1 MFINLFCYVS
11 EVNPNI
17 VRLFACNSNFIM
29 GLYSQAIVDSI
40 ILLGQKYGSH
50 PNPDGWKRIDFFL
63 E

>member
-29 GLYSQAIVDSI
+29 GLYSQAIVDS
-40 ILLGQKYGSH
+40 SH
-50 PNPDGWKRIDFFL
+50 TTWSEVWKSS
-63 E
+63 